1 MTPAELDAIEAR
13 HGTLMDFSAP
23 IGTQWQLATNDIP
36 ALVAEVRR
44 LQGAIKA
51 WADELREFASDE
63 GIAATLEAREGFT
76 SATDALLR
84 IGWTL
89 PNPTP

>member
-44 LQGAIKA
+44 LQGAIVA
-51 WADELREFASDE
+51 WTREVQE
-63 GIAATLEAREGFT
+63 IAPAGYEPDDLTLP
-76 SATDALLR
+76 TDALLK
-84 IGWTL
+84 IGIDLQALTL

>member
-44 LQGAIKA
+44 LQAERKE
-51 WADELREFASDE
+51 ELDDAYQE
-63 GIAATLEAREGFT
+63 GW
-76 SATDALLR
+76 DA
-84 IGWTL
+84 GMAYVKE
-89 PNPTP
+89 NG